1 MPPKTKNMIGMNR
14 KRQFL
19 THASFDFIHSP
30 FSCDNQYNRR
40 DVKSLLSNR
49 KNFDIQSEKDLD
61 LHALLAKTVRMSLS
75 VQVIRLLYPCL
86 FFGTLNG
93 SKLLVGKMNGSCAVA
108 NSAT

>member
-1 MPPKTKNMIGMNR
+1 M
-14 KRQFL
+14 
-19 THASFDFIHSP
+19 
-30 FSCDNQYNRR
+30 
-40 DVKSLLSNR
+40 LSNR

-93 SKLLVGKMNGSCAVA
+93 GKLLVGKMNGSCAVA
-108 NSAT
+108 DSAT

>member
-75 VQVIRLLYPCL
+75 VQVIRLLYLCL

-93 SKLLVGKMNGSCAVA
+93 SKLLVGKVNGSCAVA

>member
-1 MPPKTKNMIGMNR
+1 M
-14 KRQFL
+14 
-19 THASFDFIHSP
+19 
-30 FSCDNQYNRR
+30 
-40 DVKSLLSNR
+40 LSNR

-61 LHALLAKTVRMSLS
+61 LHVLLVKTIRMSLS

-93 SKLLVGKMNGSCAVA
+93 GKLLIGKMNGSCAVT

>member
-1 MPPKTKNMIGMNR
+1 M
-14 KRQFL
+14 
-19 THASFDFIHSP
+19 
-30 FSCDNQYNRR
+30 
-40 DVKSLLSNR
+40 LSNR

-75 VQVIRLLYPCL
+75 VQVIRLLYLCL

-108 NSAT
+108 GSAT

>member
-1 MPPKTKNMIGMNR
+1 MPPKTKNMIGTNR

-75 VQVIRLLYPCL
+75 VQVIRLLYLCL

-93 SKLLVGKMNGSCAVA
+93 SKLLVGKVNGSCAVA